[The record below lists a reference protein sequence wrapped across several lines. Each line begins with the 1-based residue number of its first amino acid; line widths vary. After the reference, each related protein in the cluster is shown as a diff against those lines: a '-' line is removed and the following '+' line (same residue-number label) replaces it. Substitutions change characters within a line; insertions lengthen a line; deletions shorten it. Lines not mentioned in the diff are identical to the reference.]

1 MSYRSGFVSII
12 GRPNV
17 GKSTMMNQLVGEKI
31 AIVSDKPQTTRNRIQ
46 SVYTEENL
54 QIVFLDTPGIHKP
67 KTELGEYMV
76 KTAKASLRDMDVI
89 LFMVDESDRLGGGDQ
104 YILEELKKI
113 KTPKIL
119 LINKIDK
126 TDQDSVKNIVKQY
139 EEMEIFESIIPISAL
154 EGVNLQRVIEEIKE
168 YLPEGPQYFPEGMIT
183 DQPERAIVAELVREK
198 VLHYTEQEIPHGVAI
213 EVVSMKERPQ
223 KALVDLEVNIYCE
236 RNSHKGIIIGKNG
249 RKLKGI
255 GKAAREDIEGFLGTK
270 VNLQLWVKVKEGWRN
285 QNSMLRNFGYRDD
298 S

>member
-1 MSYRSGFVSII
+1 MSYQSGFVSII

-67 KTELGEYMV
+67 KTELGEFMV

-126 TDQDSVKNIVKQY
+126 TDQDSVKDIVKQY
-139 EEMEIFESIIPISAL
+139 EDMELFESIIPISAL

-183 DQPERAIVAELVREK
+183 DQPERAIIAELVREK
-198 VLHYTEQEIPHGVAI
+198 VLHYTEQEIPHGVAV
-213 EVVSMKERPQ
+213 EVVSMKERPH
-223 KALVDLEVNIYCE
+223 KALVDLEMNIYCE

-255 GKAAREDIEGFLGTK
+255 GKSAREDIEGFLGTK

-285 QNSMLRNFGYRDD
+285 QNTMLRNFGYRDD

>member
-1 MSYRSGFVSII
+1 MSYQSGFVSII

-126 TDQDSVKNIVKQY
+126 TDQDSVKDIVKQY
-139 EEMEIFESIIPISAL
+139 EDMELFESIIPISAL

-183 DQPERAIVAELVREK
+183 DQPERAIIAELVREK
-198 VLHYTEQEIPHGVAI
+198 VLHYTEQEIPHGVAV
-213 EVVSMKERPQ
+213 EVVSMKERPN
-223 KALVDLEVNIYCE
+223 KAILDLEMNIYCE

-255 GKAAREDIEGFLGTK
+255 GKSAREDIEGFLGTK

-285 QNSMLRNFGYRDD
+285 QNTMLRNFGYRDD

>member
-1 MSYRSGFVSII
+1 MSYQSGFVSII

-17 GKSTMMNQLVGEKI
+17 GKSTLMNQLIGEKI

-46 SVYTEENL
+46 SVYTEEDL

-67 KTELGEYMV
+67 KTELGEFMV

-113 KTPKIL
+113 RTPKIL

-126 TDQDSVKNIVKQY
+126 TDQDSVKSIIKQY
-139 EEMEIFESIIPISAL
+139 EDMELFESIIPISAL
-154 EGVNLQRVIEEIKE
+154 EGVNLQRIIDEIKE
-168 YLPEGPQYFPEGMIT
+168 YLPEGPQYFPDGMIT
-183 DQPERAIVAELVREK
+183 DQPERVIIGELVREK
-198 VLHYTEQEIPHGVAI
+198 VLHYTEQEIPHGVAV
-213 EVVSMKERPQ
+213 EVVSMKERPN

-255 GKAAREDIEGFLGTK
+255 GKAAREDIEGFLATK

-285 QNSMLRNFGYRDD
+285 QNNMLRNFGYRDD

>member
-1 MSYRSGFVSII
+1 MSYQSGFVSII

-17 GKSTMMNQLVGEKI
+17 GKSTLMNQLIGEKI

-67 KTELGEYMV
+67 KTELGEFMV

-113 KTPKIL
+113 RTPKIL

-126 TDQDSVKNIVKQY
+126 TDQDSVKNIIKQY
-139 EEMEIFESIIPISAL
+139 EDMELFESIIPISAL
-154 EGVNLQRVIEEIKE
+154 EGVNLQRIIDEIKE
-168 YLPEGPQYFPEGMIT
+168 YLPEGPQYFPDGMIT
-183 DQPERAIVAELVREK
+183 DQPERVIIGELVREK
-198 VLHYTEQEIPHGVAI
+198 VLHYTEQEIPHGVAV
-213 EVVSMKERPQ
+213 EVVSMKERPN

-255 GKAAREDIEGFLGTK
+255 GKAAREDIEGFLATK

-285 QNSMLRNFGYRDD
+285 QNNMLRNFGYRDD

>member
-1 MSYRSGFVSII
+1 MSYQSGFVSII

-67 KTELGEYMV
+67 KTELGEFMV

-104 YILEELKKI
+104 YILEELKKFQ
-113 KTPKIL
+113 TPKIL

-126 TDQDSVKNIVKQY
+126 TDQDSVKSIVQQY
-139 EEMEIFESIIPISAL
+139 EDMGVFESIIPISAL
-154 EGVNLQRVIEEIKE
+154 EGVGLQRVIDEIKE
-168 YLPEGPQYFPEGMIT
+168 YLPEGPQYFPDGMIT
-183 DQPERAIVAELVREK
+183 DQPERAIIGELVREK
-198 VLHYTEQEIPHGVAI
+198 VLHYTEQEIPHGVAV
-213 EVVSMKERPQ
+213 EVVSMKERPN

-255 GKAAREDIEGFLGTK
+255 GKSAREDIEGFLGTK

-285 QNSMLRNFGYRDD
+285 QNTMLRNFGYRDE

>member
-1 MSYRSGFVSII
+1 MSYQSGFVSII

-67 KTELGEYMV
+67 KTELGEFMV

-113 KTPKIL
+113 RTPKIL

-126 TDQDSVKNIVKQY
+126 TDQDSVKNIIKQY
-139 EEMEIFESIIPISAL
+139 EDMELFESIIPISAL
-154 EGVNLQRVIEEIKE
+154 EGVNLQRVIDEIKE
-168 YLPEGPQYFPEGMIT
+168 FLPEGPQYFPDGMIT
-183 DQPERAIVAELVREK
+183 DQPERAIIGELVREK
-198 VLHYTEQEIPHGVAI
+198 VLHYTEQEIPHGVAV
-213 EVVSMKERPQ
+213 EVVSMKERPN

-255 GKAAREDIEGFLGTK
+255 GKAAREDIEGFLATK

-285 QNSMLRNFGYRDD
+285 QNNMLRNFGYRDD